1 MACNFCK
8 APIYIKTVQY
18 SAPLLAPMT
27 RAEELRQ
34 ELTNLTGEVYL
45 QIPNEYCAM
54 CGERL
59 NKNDKSK
66 N

>member
-8 APIYIKTVQY
+8 TNLYIKTIQY
-18 SAPLLAPMT
+18 TKPLSAPMT
-27 RAEELRQ
+27 RADELRYK
-34 ELTNLTGEVYL
+34 LLDLTGEVYL

-59 NKNDKSK
+59 KKEEEK
-66 N
+66 